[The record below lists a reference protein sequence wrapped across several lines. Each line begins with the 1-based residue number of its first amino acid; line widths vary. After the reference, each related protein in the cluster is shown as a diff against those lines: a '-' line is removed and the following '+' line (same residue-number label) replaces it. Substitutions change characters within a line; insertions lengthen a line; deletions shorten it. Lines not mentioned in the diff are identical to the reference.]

1 MNIPFVDL
9 GTQHRELEEELLG
22 AVASVVESC
31 QFILGDELSSFE
43 DEFARY
49 CGTAYCVGVANGT
62 DALHLSLRA
71 LGIGP
76 GDEVIT
82 AANTFVA
89 TAFAVAHVGAQ
100 AVLLDVEPDGCNI
113 DTSLIERA
121 ITERTKAIIPVH
133 LYGHPAE
140 MDDIMAIARAHGLK
154 VIEDACQAH
163 GARYRGQRV
172 GTFGDVAC
180 FSFYP
185 GKNLGALGDGGAIVT
200 DDSEL
205 AERLRILR
213 HCGQSAKNV
222 HPMIGYNS
230 RLDTLQAAVLR
241 IKLRHLDRWNER
253 RRAAAKLY
261 SELLAGAGLT
271 LPVEQPSSEH
281 VYHLYVIEHEQRDA
295 LLAQL
300 ATKGISCG
308 IHYPLTVN
316 EHEPFKDAKTFPDG
330 APTARARSRRI
341 LSLPMSPHISD
352 EQIRTVARTVMQFGR
367 G

>member
-22 AVASVVESC
+22 AVASVVESS
-31 QFILGDELSSFE
+31 QFILGDELSAFE

-49 CGTAYCVGVANGT
+49 CGTAHCVGVANGT

-71 LGIGP
+71 LDIGP

-89 TAFAVAHVGAQ
+89 TAFAIAHVGAQ
-100 AVLLDVEPDGCNI
+100 PVLLDVEPDGCNI
-113 DTSLIERA
+113 DVNLIEPA
-121 ITERTKAIIPVH
+121 ITKRTKAIIPVH
-133 LYGHPAE
+133 LYGHPAQ
-140 MDDIMAIARAHGLK
+140 MDDIMAIAGAHGLK
-154 VIEDACQAH
+154 VVEDACQAH
-163 GARYRGQRV
+163 GARYRGRRV

-185 GKNLGALGDGGAIVT
+185 GKNLGALGDGGAILT
-200 DDSEL
+200 NDSEL

-241 IKLRHLDRWNER
+241 VKLRHLDRWNER
-253 RRAAAKLY
+253 RRAAARLY

-271 LPVEQPSSEH
+271 LPAVQPSSEH
-281 VYHLYVIEHEQRDA
+281 VYQ
-295 LLAQL
+295 QL
-300 ATKGISCG
+300 RSAYR
-308 IHYPLTVN
+308 HRR
-316 EHEPFKDAKTFPDG
+316 TF
-330 APTARARSRRI
+330 
-341 LSLPMSPHISD
+341 
-352 EQIRTVARTVMQFGR
+352 
-367 G
+367 